1 MSPDC
6 MKPASKHA
14 HCPVAIVRFGGAPQ
28 TDSGWIAAV
37 QNDEPDNEAV
47 VHRAMEEGRL
57 PRAPGLLI
65 DRRLDNWGRR
75 YPDVHVRTVSA
86 RPRRTRS
93 LENHGNS
100 IQFAGPCNAA
110 SANDSPVGLAG

>member
-47 VHRAMEEGRL
+47 VHRAMEEGRV
-57 PRAPGLLI
+57 PRGPVLLI
-65 DRRLDNWGRR
+65 DRRLDSWGRR
-75 YPDVHVRTVSA
+75 YPDVHVRTVFA

-93 LENHGNS
+93 LENPGNP
-100 IQFAGPCNAA
+100 IQLAVVCRA
-110 SANDSPVGLAG
+110 DSEHVAPL